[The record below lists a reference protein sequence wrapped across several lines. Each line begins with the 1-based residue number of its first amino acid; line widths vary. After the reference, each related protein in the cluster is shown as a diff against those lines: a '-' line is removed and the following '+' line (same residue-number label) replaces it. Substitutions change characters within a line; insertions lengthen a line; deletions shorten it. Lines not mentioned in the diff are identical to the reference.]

1 MRWHPSWRASQTTLL
16 PSCFSLSLSSFPIC
30 IDIVVL
36 LYGQTH
42 INKEAQEDM
51 YLFTIQ
57 SGIAKRLRRKM
68 SKYTPPTPLYARAYG
83 ANGHTRT
90 FHTTD
95 AASCFLF
102 PFSAWLQIWRIW
114 LNKAKEHHTV
124 LRSFRFLP
132 ETNCKYTKFL
142 WDAQELD
149 TKKFAFWNK
158 K

>member
-1 MRWHPSWRASQTTLL
+1 M
-16 PSCFSLSLSSFPIC
+16 
-30 IDIVVL
+30 VVL

-57 SGIAKRLRRKM
+57 SGIAKRLRSKM
-68 SKYTPPTPLYARAYG
+68 SKHTPPTPLYARAYG

-102 PFSAWLQIWRIW
+102 PFSA
-114 LNKAKEHHTV
+114 
-124 LRSFRFLP
+124 
-132 ETNCKYTKFL
+132 
-142 WDAQELD
+142 
-149 TKKFAFWNK
+149 
-158 K
+158 